1 MPKLKILFVLSQK
14 LGWSSYAR
22 LLQQAA
28 RARDDFEPIFHL
40 YQPPRIASL
49 AAKKIHANRLTRH
62 LGVIDPIQS
71 ANLILGRW
79 WRTQGSVLRPDAIHT
94 VTNLLGAPFAR
105 LAPSIPLSVTI
116 DCTRRAVQSDFGIGI
131 FSAADI
137 ARERA
142 IFQAARRIVCMTG
155 WAAKSVI
162 HDYGIEPG
170 KIITLPF
177 PARPNPS
184 AGRHRRMRG
193 AATGLPRIGFIGTD
207 FKRKGGPALLA
218 WHQAHFRDRAELHI
232 VSKKAPKVDLP
243 NVIIHGGMPN
253 AWVIGEFL
261 PGMDIFCFPTRQDM
275 SPLVLTEA
283 AIAGVPVITYR
294 VGGTPDL
301 VRNGKTGFLIDYGDT
316 RGFIRAIGILLNNP
330 TLRVAMGQRAGRFA
344 ARRFNMERHF
354 TTLFDGILTSSRTA
368 LPLQQVNCKFGTGR

>member
-253 AWVIGEFL
+253 EWVIGEFL
-261 PGMDIFCFPTRQDM
+261 PGMDIFCFPTLQEM
-275 SPLVLTEA
+275 AGFVLVEA
-283 AIAGVPVITYR
+283 AAAGVPAITYR
-294 VGGTPDL
+294 TGGTPDL
-301 VRNGKTGFLIDYGDT
+301 VQDGTTGFVIDKGDEP
-316 RGFIRAIGILLNNP
+316 GFVRAIQTLLDNP
-330 TLRVAMGQRAGRFA
+330 ELRDTMAGQAHAHASAHFA
-344 ARRFNMERHF
+344 LDHHF
-354 TTLFDGILTSSRTA
+354 ATLFDDLLKGARESA
-368 LPLQQVNCKFGTGR
+368 NQ

>member
-1 MPKLKILFVLSQK
+1 MSKPKILFVLSQK
-14 LGWSSYAR
+14 LGWSHYSV

-28 RARDDFEPIFHL
+28 RARDDFEPIVHL

-49 AAKKIHANRLTRH
+49 AAKKIHTNRLTRH

-142 IFQAARRIVCMTG
+142 IFQAARRIYAFSH
-155 WAAKSVI
+155 WATNSL
-162 HDYGIEPG
+162 IEEYATPG
-170 KIITLPF
+170 EKAVTLP
-177 PARPNPS
+177 PPVQIHHNRN
-184 AGRHRRMRG
+184 G
-193 AATGLPRIGFIGTD
+193 ANHASRSGLPRIGFVGTD
-207 FKRKGGPALLA
+207 FNRKGGPALLA
-218 WHQAHFRDRAELHI
+218 WHQACFRDRAELHI

-243 NVIIHGGMPN
+243 NVIIHGEKPN
-253 AWVIGEFL
+253 QWITREFL